1 MFYIIERQEQLD
13 KLGPFNDCFVHY
25 IQQNDN
31 YHPKLS
37 PLSLIYVRDITQ
49 HKGYILCLD
58 HSESFSLSQ
67 DKALG
72 WLKANT
78 NRIFV
83 LNKKEALYHFD
94 HRYFKLWDI
103 NFIEHPDLTGVFTAC
118 HTFYYK
124 QHTAN
129 PIVNKLIP
137 ISKHYE
143 ECENIFNVVLPIIQK
158 YMSWPMDSIESR
170 IYKFNNHTLTN
181 VFYEIESNGIK
192 VDKQCFI
199 DSYGANLQY
208 PQLNLSKGRIYSQY
222 NLYTQ
227 TGRPS
232 NTYNS
237 INFAAL
243 DKNNGERLCYRPT
256 NDKFVEFDIQGYHPR
271 ILGDMIDFN
280 FGDRN
285 TYETLSEL
293 LGVTPQEA
301 KELTFKQ
308 LYGGVWKDYR
318 NQPFFR
324 DIVTLTDG
332 IWDEYNY
339 NGSYPTRNRIFIR
352 DADMTQSK
360 LLNYII
366 QSHETSNNVV
376 MLDNILNY
384 LKDKKTKLVLYT
396 YDAFLFDY
404 SKEDG
409 TELLTHI
416 QSLIHYPLNIKQ
428 GKSYHGLEKI

>member
-1 MFYIIERQEQLD
+1 MFYIIERQDQLQQ
-13 KLGPFNDCFVHY
+13 LGPFNDCFVQF

-49 HKGYILCLD
+49 HKGYMLCLD
-58 HSESFSLSQ
+58 HNESFSLQQQ
-67 DKALG
+67 DVFEWLLG
-72 WLKANT
+72 NT
-78 NRIFV
+78 DRMFV
-83 LNKKEALYHFD
+83 LNKKEALYHFPYQD
-94 HRYFKLWDI
+94 KLYDI
-103 NFIEHPDLTGVFTAC
+103 NFIEHPDLTGIFTAC

-124 QHTAN
+124 LHTAS
-129 PIVNKLIP
+129 PITNKLIP

-143 ECENIFNVVLPIIQK
+143 ECENAFDVVLPIIQK
-158 YMSWPMDSIESR
+158 FRSDNVVYA
-170 IYKFNNHTLTN
+170 FNNGPLTR
-181 VFYEIESNGIK
+181 VFHAIESNGIK

-199 DSYGANLQY
+199 DAYGKDLLY

-222 NLYTQ
+222 NLYTL

-256 NDKFVEFDIQGYHPR
+256 NDKFIEFDIQGYHPR

-280 FGDRN
+280 FGDKN

-293 LGVTPQEA
+293 LGVTTQEA

-318 NQPFFR
+318 DQPFFR

-332 IWDEYNY
+332 IWDEYQY
-339 NGSYPTRNRIFIR
+339 GGQYATRNRIFIR
-352 DADMTQSK
+352 DAEMTQSK

-366 QSHETSNNVV
+366 QSHETSNNVM

-409 TELLTHI
+409 TQLLTDI
-416 QSLIHYPLNIKQ
+416 KDMIHYPINIKQ
-428 GKSYHGLEKI
+428 GKTYHGLEKI

>member
-13 KLGPFNDCFVHY
+13 KLGPFNDCFVQF

-58 HSESFSLSQ
+58 HNESFSLPYQ
-67 DKALG
+67 ETLNWLLG
-72 WLKANT
+72 NT
-78 NRIFV
+78 DRLFV
-83 LNKKEALYHFD
+83 LNKKEALYHFLYPD
-94 HRYFKLWDI
+94 KLYDI
-103 NFIEHPDLTGVFTAC
+103 NFIEHPDLTGIFTSC
-118 HTFYYK
+118 HTFYYR

-129 PIVNKLIP
+129 PITNKLIP

-143 ECENIFNVVLPIIQK
+143 ECELMFNIVLPIIQQ
-158 YMSWPMDSIESR
+158 YRSNNVV
-170 IYKFNNHTLTN
+170 YAFNNGPLTR
-181 VFYEIESNGIK
+181 VFYAIESNGIK

-199 DSYGANLQY
+199 DAYGKDLQY

-222 NLYTQ
+222 NLYTL

-243 DKNNGERLCYRPT
+243 DKNNGERSCYRPT
-256 NDKFVEFDIQGYHPR
+256 NDKFIEFDIQGYHPR

-280 FGDRN
+280 FGDKN
-285 TYETLSEL
+285 TYELLSEL
-293 LGVTPQEA
+293 LNVTPQEA

-308 LYGGVWKDYR
+308 LYGGVWKEYR
-318 NQPFFR
+318 NQPFFK
-324 DIVTLTDG
+324 DIVTLTDS
-332 IWDEYNY
+332 IWDEYQY
-339 NGSYPTRNRIFIR
+339 GKQYATRNRIFTL
-352 DADMTQSK
+352 DKDMTQSK

-384 LKDKKTKLVLYT
+384 LRDKQTKLVLYT

-404 SKEDG
+404 AEKDG
-409 TELLTHI
+409 KELLLTLKDMI
-416 QSLIHYPLNIKQ
+416 PYPINIKQ
-428 GKSYHGLEKI
+428 GKTYHGLEKI

>member
-13 KLGPFNDCFVHY
+13 KLGPFNDCFVQF

-49 HKGYILCLD
+49 HKGYMLCLD
-58 HSESFSLSQ
+58 HNESFSLPYQ
-67 DKALG
+67 ETLNWLLG
-72 WLKANT
+72 NT
-78 NRIFV
+78 DRLFI
-83 LNKKEALYHFD
+83 LNKKEALYHFP
-94 HRYFKLWDI
+94 YPNKLYDI
-103 NFIEHPDLTGVFTAC
+103 NFIKHPDLTGIFTPC
-118 HTFYYK
+118 HTFYYRL
-124 QHTAN
+124 HTAN
-129 PIVNKLIP
+129 PITNKLIP

-143 ECENIFNVVLPIIQK
+143 ECENAFDIILPIIQQ
-158 YMSWPMDSIESR
+158 YRSDNTV
-170 IYKFNNHTLTN
+170 YAFNNGPLTR
-181 VFYEIESNGIK
+181 VFHAIESNGIK

-199 DSYGANLQY
+199 DAYGKDLLY

-222 NLYTQ
+222 NLYTL

-280 FGDRN
+280 FGDKN
-285 TYETLSEL
+285 TYEILSEL

-308 LYGGVWKDYR
+308 LYGGVWKEYR

-332 IWDEYNY
+332 IWDEYQY
-339 NGSYPTRNRIFIR
+339 GKQYATRNRIFTL
-352 DADMTQSK
+352 DKDMTQSK

-384 LKDKKTKLVLYT
+384 LRDKQTKLVLYT

-404 SKEDG
+404 AEEDG
-409 TELLTHI
+409 TQLLTDI
-416 QSLIHYPLNIKQ
+416 KDMIPYPINVKQ
-428 GKSYHGLEKI
+428 GKTYHGLEKI

>member
-1 MFYIIERQEQLD
+1 MFYIIEKQEQLD
-13 KLGPFNDCFVHY
+13 KLGPFNDCFVQF

-37 PLSLIYVRDITQ
+37 LLSLIYIRDITQ

-58 HSESFSLSQ
+58 HNESFSLPQ
-67 DKALG
+67 QNVFEWLLG
-72 WLKANT
+72 NT
-78 NRIFV
+78 DRLFV
-83 LNKKEALYHFD
+83 LNKKEAMYHFP
-94 HRYFKLWDI
+94 HPNKLYDI
-103 NFIEHPDLTGVFTAC
+103 NFIEHPDLTGIFTPC
-118 HTFYYK
+118 HTFYYR

-129 PIVNKLIP
+129 PITNKLIP

-143 ECENIFNVVLPIIQK
+143 ECELMFNVVLPIIQQ
-158 YMSWPMDSIESR
+158 YRSDNAV
-170 IYKFNNHTLTN
+170 YAFNNGPLTR
-181 VFYEIESNGIK
+181 VFHDIESNGIK

-199 DSYGANLQY
+199 DAYGKDLQY

-222 NLYTQ
+222 NLYTL

-243 DKNNGERLCYRPT
+243 DKNNGERSCYKPT
-256 NDKFVEFDIQGYHPR
+256 NDKFIEFDIQGYHPR

-280 FGDRN
+280 FGDKN

-308 LYGGVWKDYR
+308 LYGGVWKEYR

-332 IWDEYNY
+332 IWDEYQY
-339 NGSYPTRNRIFIR
+339 GGTYPTRNRIFIR

-366 QSHETSNNVV
+366 QSHETSNNVI

-384 LKDKKTKLVLYT
+384 LRDKKTKLVLYT

-409 TELLTHI
+409 TQLLTDI
-416 QSLIHYPLNIKQ
+416 QSFIHYPLNIKQ

>member
-1 MFYIIERQEQLD
+1 MFYIIEKYDQLQQ
-13 KLGPFNDCFVHY
+13 LPSFNDCFVQF

-49 HKGYILCLD
+49 HKGYMLCLD
-58 HSESFSLSQ
+58 HNESFSLLQQ
-67 DKALG
+67 DVFEWLLG
-72 WLKANT
+72 NT
-78 NRIFV
+78 DRIFV
-83 LNKKEALYHFD
+83 LNKKEALYHFPYQD
-94 HRYFKLWDI
+94 KLYDI
-103 NFIEHPDLTGVFTAC
+103 NFIEQPDLTGVFTSC

-124 QHTAN
+124 QHIAN
-129 PIVNKLIP
+129 PITNKLIP

-143 ECENIFNVVLPIIQK
+143 ECENTFNVVLPIIQK
-158 YMSWPMDSIESR
+158 YQSDNVV
-170 IYKFNNHTLTN
+170 YAFNNGPLTC
-181 VFYEIESNGIK
+181 VFHAIESNGIK

-199 DSYGANLQY
+199 DAYGSNLQY

-222 NLYTQ
+222 NLYTL

-243 DKNNGERLCYRPT
+243 DKNNGERACYRPT
-256 NDKFVEFDIQGYHPR
+256 NDKFIEFDIQGYHPR

-280 FGDRN
+280 FGDKN

-293 LGVTPQEA
+293 LGVTTQEA

-308 LYGGVWKDYR
+308 LYGGVWAEYR
-318 NQPFFR
+318 DQPFFR

-332 IWDEYNY
+332 IWDDYQY
-339 NGSYPTRNRIFIR
+339 GGQYATRNRVFTLNKE
-352 DADMTQSK
+352 MTQSK

-366 QSHETSNNVV
+366 QSHETSNNV
-376 MLDNILNY
+376 MIIDNILNY

-404 SKEDG
+404 AKEDG
-409 TELLTHI
+409 PELLE
-416 QSLIHYPLNIKQ
+416 LIKELIPYPVNIKQ
-428 GKSYHGLEKI
+428 GNTYHGLEKI

>member
-13 KLGPFNDCFVHY
+13 KLGPFNDCFVQF

-49 HKGYILCLD
+49 HKGYVLCLD
-58 HSESFSLSQ
+58 HNESFALSQ
-67 DKALG
+67 QDVFEWLLG
-72 WLKANT
+72 NT
-78 NRIFV
+78 DRLFV
-83 LNKKEALYHFD
+83 LNKKEAMYHFNYPD
-94 HRYFKLWDI
+94 KLYDI
-103 NFIEHPDLTGVFTAC
+103 NFIEHPDLTGIFTSC
-118 HTFYYK
+118 HTFYYR

-129 PIVNKLIP
+129 PITNKLIP

-143 ECENIFNVVLPIIQK
+143 ECELMFNIVLPIIQQ
-158 YMSWPMDSIESR
+158 YRSNNVV
-170 IYKFNNHTLTN
+170 YAFNNGPLTR
-181 VFYEIESNGIK
+181 VFHDIESNGIK

-199 DSYGANLQY
+199 DAYGKDLQY

-222 NLYTQ
+222 NLYTL

-280 FGDRN
+280 FGDKN

-308 LYGGVWKDYR
+308 LYGGVWKEYR

-332 IWDEYNY
+332 IWDEYQY
-339 NGSYPTRNRIFIR
+339 GKQYATRNRIFTL
-352 DADMTQSK
+352 DKDMTQSK

-384 LKDKKTKLVLYT
+384 LRDKQTKLVLYV
-396 YDAFLFDY
+396 YDSILIDY
-404 SKEDG
+404 ASSDG
-409 TELLTHI
+409 DQVLLDI
-416 QSLIHYPLNIKQ
+416 KDMIHYPVNIKT
-428 GKSYHGLEKI
+428 GKNYHVLEKI

>member
-13 KLGPFNDCFVHY
+13 KLGPFNDCFVQF

-37 PLSLIYVRDITQ
+37 SLSLIYIRDITQ
-49 HKGYILCLD
+49 HKGYMLCLD
-58 HSESFSLSQ
+58 HNESFSLPQ
-67 DKALG
+67 QNVFEWLLG
-72 WLKANT
+72 NT
-78 NRIFV
+78 DRLFV
-83 LNKKEALYHFD
+83 LNKKEAMYHFP
-94 HRYFKLWDI
+94 HPNKLYDI
-103 NFIEHPDLTGVFTAC
+103 NFIEHPDLTGIFTPC
-118 HTFYYK
+118 HTFYYR

-129 PIVNKLIP
+129 PITNKLIP

-143 ECENIFNVVLPIIQK
+143 ECELMFNVVLPIIQQ
-158 YMSWPMDSIESR
+158 YRSDNAV
-170 IYKFNNHTLTN
+170 YAFNNGPLTR
-181 VFYEIESNGIK
+181 VFHDIESNGIK

-199 DSYGANLQY
+199 DAYGKDLQY

-222 NLYTQ
+222 NLYTL

-243 DKNNGERLCYRPT
+243 DKNNGERSCYKPT
-256 NDKFVEFDIQGYHPR
+256 NDKFIEFDIQGYHPR

-280 FGDRN
+280 FGDKN

-308 LYGGVWKDYR
+308 LYGGVWKEYR

-332 IWDEYNY
+332 IWDEYQY
-339 NGSYPTRNRIFIR
+339 GGTYPTRNRIFIR

-366 QSHETSNNVV
+366 QSHETSNNVI

-384 LKDKKTKLVLYT
+384 LRDKKTKLVLYT

-409 TELLTHI
+409 TQLLTDI
-416 QSLIHYPLNIKQ
+416 QSFIHYPLNIKQ

>member
-1 MFYIIERQEQLD
+1 MFYIIERQDQLQQ
-13 KLGPFNDCFVHY
+13 LGPFNDCFVQF

-49 HKGYILCLD
+49 HKGYMLCLD
-58 HSESFSLSQ
+58 HSESFSLDRQ
-67 DKALG
+67 DAIE
-72 WLKANT
+72 WLLANT
-78 NRIFV
+78 DRMFV
-83 LNKKEALYHFD
+83 LNKKETLYHFSYPD
-94 HRYFKLWDI
+94 KLFDI

-124 QHTAN
+124 LHTAS

-143 ECENIFNVVLPIIQK
+143 ECENIFDIVLPIIQK
-158 YMSWPMDSIESR
+158 FRSNNAVYA
-170 IYKFNNHTLTN
+170 FNNGPLTRVFHT
-181 VFYEIESNGIK
+181 IESNGIK

-199 DSYGANLQY
+199 DSYGENLTY
-208 PQLNLSKGRIYSQY
+208 PQFNLSKGRIYSQY
-222 NLYTQ
+222 NLYTL

-285 TYETLSEL
+285 TYELLSEL
-293 LGVTPQEA
+293 LGVTAQEA

-318 NQPFFR
+318 DQPFFK

-332 IWDEYNY
+332 IWDEYQY
-339 NGSYPTRNRIFIR
+339 GKQYSTRNRIFIY
-352 DADMTQSK
+352 DPDMTQSK

-366 QSHETSNNVV
+366 QSHETSNNVA
-376 MLDNILNY
+376 MLDNILKY

-409 TELLTHI
+409 TQLLTDI
-416 QSLIHYPLNIKQ
+416 KELIHYPINIKQ
-428 GKSYHGLEKI
+428 GKTYHGLEKI

>member
-1 MFYIIERQEQLD
+1 MAFYIIERQDQLQQ
-13 KLGPFNDCFVHY
+13 LGPFNDCFVQF

-31 YHPKLS
+31 YHSKLS

-49 HKGYILCLD
+49 HKGYVLCLD
-58 HSESFSLSQ
+58 HNESFSLQQQ
-67 DKALG
+67 DVFEWLLG
-72 WLKANT
+72 NT
-78 NRIFV
+78 DRIFV
-83 LNKKEALYHFD
+83 LNKKEALYHFPHPD
-94 HRYFKLWDI
+94 KLYDI
-103 NFIEHPDLTGVFTAC
+103 NFIEHPDLTGVFTPC
-118 HTFYYK
+118 HTFYYRL
-124 QHTAN
+124 HTAS
-129 PIVNKLIP
+129 PITNKLIP

-143 ECENIFNVVLPIIQK
+143 ECENAFDVVLPIIQK
-158 YMSWPMDSIESR
+158 YSANNAV
-170 IYKFNNHTLTN
+170 YAFNNGPLTR
-181 VFYEIESNGIK
+181 VFHAIESNGIK

-199 DSYGANLQY
+199 DAYGKDLLY

-222 NLYTQ
+222 NLYTL

-280 FGDRN
+280 FGDKN

-293 LGVTPQEA
+293 LGVTTQEA

-318 NQPFFR
+318 DQPFFR

-332 IWDEYNY
+332 IWDEYQY
-339 NGSYPTRNRIFIR
+339 GGQYATRNRVFTL
-352 DADMTQSK
+352 DKEMTQSK

-366 QSHETSNNVV
+366 QSHETSNNVA

-409 TELLTHI
+409 TQLLTDI
-416 QSLIHYPLNIKQ
+416 KELIHYPINVKQ
-428 GKSYHGLEKI
+428 GKTYHGLEKI

>member
-1 MFYIIERQEQLD
+1 M
-13 KLGPFNDCFVHY
+13 
-25 IQQNDN
+25 
-31 YHPKLS
+31 
-37 PLSLIYVRDITQ
+37 
-49 HKGYILCLD
+49 LCLN
-58 HSESFSLSQ
+58 HNESFSLPYQ
-67 DKALG
+67 ETLNWLLG
-72 WLKANT
+72 NT
-78 NRIFV
+78 DRLFV
-83 LNKKEALYHFD
+83 LNKKEALYHFPYSD
-94 HRYFKLWDI
+94 KLYDI
-103 NFIEHPDLTGVFTAC
+103 NFIEHPDLTGIFTAC
-118 HTFYYK
+118 HTFYYR

-129 PIVNKLIP
+129 PITNKLIP

-143 ECENIFNVVLPIIQK
+143 ECELMFNVVLPIIQQ
-158 YMSWPMDSIESR
+158 YRSNNAV
-170 IYKFNNHTLTN
+170 YAFNNGPLTR
-181 VFYEIESNGIK
+181 VFHAIESNGIK

-199 DSYGANLQY
+199 DAYGTNLQY
-208 PQLNLSKGRIYSQY
+208 PQLNLSKSRIYSQY

-243 DKNNGERLCYRPT
+243 DKNNGERSCYRPT
-256 NDKFVEFDIQGYHPR
+256 NDKFIEFDIQGYHPR

-280 FGDRN
+280 FGDKN
-285 TYETLSEL
+285 TYELLSEL
-293 LGVTPQEA
+293 LNVSAQEA

-308 LYGGVWKDYR
+308 LYGGVWKEYR

-332 IWDEYNY
+332 IWDEYQY
-339 NGSYPTRNRIFIR
+339 GGTYPTRNRIFIR

-366 QSHETSNNVV
+366 QSHETSNNVI

-384 LKDKKTKLVLYT
+384 LRDKKTKLVLYT

-409 TELLTHI
+409 TQLLTDI
-416 QSLIHYPLNIKQ
+416 QSFIHYPLNIKQ

>member
-1 MFYIIERQEQLD
+1 MFYIIEKQDQLQQ
-13 KLGPFNDCFVHY
+13 LGQFNDCFVQF

-49 HKGYILCLD
+49 HKGYMLCLD
-58 HSESFSLSQ
+58 HSESF
-67 DKALG
+67 ALDAKETLI
-72 WLKANT
+72 WLLGNT
-78 NRIFV
+78 DRMFV
-83 LNKKEALYHFD
+83 LNKKEALYHFQYPD
-94 HRYFKLWDI
+94 KLFDI
-103 NFIEHPDLTGVFTAC
+103 NFVEHPDLTGIFTAC
-118 HTFYYK
+118 HNFYYR
-124 QHTAN
+124 QHTAS
-129 PIVNKLIP
+129 PIINKLIP

-143 ECENIFNVVLPIIQK
+143 ECENAFDVVLPIIRK
-158 YMSWPMDSIESR
+158 FRSDNAVYA
-170 IYKFNNHTLTN
+170 FNNGPLTR
-181 VFYEIESNGIK
+181 VFHAIESNGIK

-199 DSYGANLQY
+199 DCYGKDLNY
-208 PQLNLSKGRIYSQY
+208 PQFNLHKGKIYSQY
-222 NLYTQ
+222 NLYTL
-227 TGRPS
+227 TSRPS

-243 DKNNGERLCYRPT
+243 NKNDGERLCYIPA
-256 NDKFVEFDIQGYHPR
+256 NDKFVEFDMQGYHPR
-271 ILGDMIDFN
+271 IIGDMIDFN

-285 TYETLSEL
+285 TYELLGEL
-293 LGVTPQEA
+293 LGVTTQEA

-308 LYGGVWKDYR
+308 LYGGVWAEYR
-318 NQPFFR
+318 DQPFFR

-332 IWDEYNY
+332 IWDEYQY
-339 NGSYPTRNRIFIR
+339 GGQYATRNRIFIR
-352 DADMTQSK
+352 DAEMTQSK

-366 QSHETSNNVV
+366 QSHETSNNVA

-409 TELLTHI
+409 KQLLTDI
-416 QSLIHYPLNIKQ
+416 KELIHYPINVKQ
-428 GKSYHGLEKI
+428 GKSYHGLEKL

>member
-13 KLGPFNDCFVHY
+13 KLGPFNDCFVQF

-49 HKGYILCLD
+49 HKGYVLCLN
-58 HSESFSLSQ
+58 HNESFSLPYQ
-67 DKALG
+67 ETLNWLLG
-72 WLKANT
+72 NT
-78 NRIFV
+78 DRLFV
-83 LNKKEALYHFD
+83 LNKKEALYHFPYPD
-94 HRYFKLWDI
+94 KLYDI
-103 NFIEHPDLTGVFTAC
+103 NFIEHPDLTGIFTSC
-118 HTFYYK
+118 HTFYYR

-129 PIVNKLIP
+129 PITNKLIP

-143 ECENIFNVVLPIIQK
+143 ECELMFNVVLLIIQQ
-158 YMSWPMDSIESR
+158 YRSNNAV
-170 IYKFNNHTLTN
+170 YAFNNGPLTH
-181 VFYEIESNGIK
+181 VFHAIESNGIK

-199 DSYGANLQY
+199 DAYGKDLQY
-208 PQLNLSKGRIYSQY
+208 PQLNLSKGKIYSQY

-243 DKNNGERLCYRPT
+243 DKNNGERSCYRPT
-256 NDKFVEFDIQGYHPR
+256 NDKFIEFDIQGYHPR

-280 FGDRN
+280 FGDKN

-293 LGVTPQEA
+293 LGVTTQEA

-318 NQPFFR
+318 DQPFFR

-332 IWDEYNY
+332 IWDEYQY
-339 NGSYPTRNRIFIR
+339 GKQYATRNRIFMY
-352 DADMTQSK
+352 DPDMTQSK

-366 QSHETSNNVV
+366 QSHETSNNVE

-384 LKDKKTKLVLYT
+384 LKDKKTKLVLCT

-409 TELLTHI
+409 NQLLTDI
-416 QSLIHYPLNIKQ
+416 KDMIHYPINVKQ
-428 GKSYHGLEKI
+428 GKTYHGLEKI

>member
-1 MFYIIERQEQLD
+1 MFYIIERQDQLAQ
-13 KLGPFNDCFVHY
+13 LPSFNDCFVRF

-37 PLSLIYVRDITQ
+37 PLSLIYVRDIAQ
-49 HKGYILCLD
+49 HKGYVFCLD
-58 HSESFSLSQ
+58 HNESF
-67 DKALG
+67 ALDAKETLT
-72 WLKANT
+72 WLLGNT
-78 NRIFV
+78 DRLFV
-83 LNKKEALYHFD
+83 LDKKDALYHFPYPD
-94 HRYFKLWDI
+94 KLFDI
-103 NFIEHPDLTGVFTAC
+103 NFIEQPDLTEALNIPAI
-118 HTFYYK
+118 TFYYK

-143 ECENIFNVVLPIIQK
+143 ESERVFDVVLPIIQK
-158 YMSWPMDSIESR
+158 FRANNVVYA
-170 IYKFNNHTLTN
+170 FNNGPLTR
-181 VFYEIESNGIK
+181 VFHAIESNGIK

-199 DSYGANLQY
+199 DSYGDKLQY
-208 PQLNLSKGRIYSQY
+208 PQFNLHKGRIYSQY
-222 NLYTQ
+222 NLYTT

-243 DKNNGERLCYRPT
+243 DKNNGERLCYQPT
-256 NDKFVEFDIQGYHPR
+256 NDKFISIDIQGYHPR

-285 TYETLSEL
+285 TYETLGEL
-293 LGVTPQEA
+293 LGVTTQEA

-318 NQPFFR
+318 DQPFFR

-332 IWDEYNY
+332 IWDEYQY
-339 NGSYPTRNRIFIR
+339 GGQYATRNRIFIR
-352 DADMTQSK
+352 DADMTQFK

-366 QSHETSNNVV
+366 QSHETSNNVM

-384 LKDKKTKLVLYT
+384 LKDKKTKLVLYV
-396 YDAFLFDY
+396 YDEFVLDY

-409 TELLTHI
+409 TQLLTDI
-416 QSLIHYPLNIKQ
+416 KDMIHYPINVKQ
-428 GKSYHGLEKI
+428 GKTYHGLEKI

>member
-1 MFYIIERQEQLD
+1 MAFYIIERQEQLD
-13 KLGPFNDCFVHY
+13 KLGPFNDCFVQF

-49 HKGYILCLD
+49 HKGYMLCLD
-58 HSESFSLSQ
+58 HNESFAL
-67 DKALG
+67 DKQETLNWLLG
-72 WLKANT
+72 NT
-78 NRIFV
+78 DRLFV

-94 HRYFKLWDI
+94 YSDKLYDI
-103 NFIEHPDLTGVFTAC
+103 NFIEHPDLTGIFTPC
-118 HTFYYK
+118 HTFYYR

-129 PIVNKLIP
+129 PITNKLIP

-143 ECENIFNVVLPIIQK
+143 ECENMFDIVLPIIQQ
-158 YMSWPMDSIESR
+158 YRSNNVV
-170 IYKFNNHTLTN
+170 YAFNNGPLTR
-181 VFYEIESNGIK
+181 VFHAIESNGIK

-199 DSYGANLQY
+199 DAYGANLQY

-222 NLYTQ
+222 NLYTL

-243 DKNNGERLCYRPT
+243 DKNNGERACYRPT
-256 NDKFVEFDIQGYHPR
+256 NDKFIEFDIQGYHPR
-271 ILGDMIDFN
+271 ILGDMIGFN
-280 FGDRN
+280 FGDKN
-285 TYETLSEL
+285 TYELLGEL
-293 LGVTPQEA
+293 LNVSAQEA

-308 LYGGVWKDYR
+308 LYGGVWKEYR

-332 IWDEYNY
+332 IWDEYQY
-339 NGSYPTRNRIFIR
+339 SKQYATRNRIFTL
-352 DADMTQSK
+352 DKDMTQSK

-384 LKDKKTKLVLYT
+384 LRDKQTKLVLYT

-404 SKEDG
+404 AEEDG
-409 TELLTHI
+409 KELLLTLKDMI
-416 QSLIHYPLNIKQ
+416 PYPINIKQ
-428 GKSYHGLEKI
+428 GKTYHGLEKI

>member
-1 MFYIIERQEQLD
+1 
-13 KLGPFNDCFVHY
+13 
-25 IQQNDN
+25 
-31 YHPKLS
+31 
-37 PLSLIYVRDITQ
+37 
-49 HKGYILCLD
+49 
-58 HSESFSLSQ
+58 
-67 DKALG
+67 
-72 WLKANT
+72 
-78 NRIFV
+78 
-83 LNKKEALYHFD
+83 
-94 HRYFKLWDI
+94 
-103 NFIEHPDLTGVFTAC
+103 
-118 HTFYYK
+118 
-124 QHTAN
+124 
-129 PIVNKLIP
+129 
-137 ISKHYE
+137 
-143 ECENIFNVVLPIIQK
+143 
-158 YMSWPMDSIESR
+158 MDSIESR

-181 VFYEIESNGIK
+181 VFFEIESNGIK

-199 DSYGANLQY
+199 DSYGANLSY

-243 DKNNGERLCYRPT
+243 DKNNGERSCYRPT

-280 FGDRN
+280 FGDKN

-293 LGVTPQEA
+293 LGVSAQEA

-308 LYGGVWKDYR
+308 LYGGVWKEYR

-332 IWDEYNY
+332 IWDEYQY
-339 NGSYPTRNRIFIR
+339 GKQYATRNRIFTL
-352 DADMTQSK
+352 DKDMTQSK

-384 LKDKKTKLVLYT
+384 LRDKQTKLVLYT

-404 SKEDG
+404 AEEDG
-409 TELLTHI
+409 KELLLT
-416 QSLIHYPLNIKQ
+416 LKDMIHYPINIKQ
-428 GKSYHGLEKI
+428 GKTYHGLEKI